1 MINFNSLLSRQLISV
16 GWTGPPLVCP
26 LLVLLAGGIS
36 GDVFSLS
43 II

>member
-1 MINFNSLLSRQLISV
+1 MINFNSLLSRQFISV

-26 LLVLLAGGIS
+26 LLVLLGGIS